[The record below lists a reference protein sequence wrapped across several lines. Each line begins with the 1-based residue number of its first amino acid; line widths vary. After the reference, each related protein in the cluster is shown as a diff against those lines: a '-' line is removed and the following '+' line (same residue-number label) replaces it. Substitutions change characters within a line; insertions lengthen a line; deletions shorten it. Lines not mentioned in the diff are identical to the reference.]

1 MPKFRT
7 PVSKTFQS
15 LLVAAT
21 AATSLALAPDRA
33 ISGEIHGLVIGI
45 NDYVGERNDLQG
57 AVNDAVDIAAAL
69 NKAGAQHVI
78 SLLDT
83 DATKAAIEAAWNK
96 LVAQASEGDTIIF
109 SFAGHGSQEP
119 EPEGRG
125 EEADGKNENF
135 LLAGFETEGEG
146 TRERIIDDE
155 IFDWLKQAD
164 QKGVRV
170 VFIADSCHSGS
181 MHRSA
186 RADTVRFRNG
196 DFGVITQDMLEF
208 PPPTAAKIKETD
220 YANVTFVGAT
230 SEDRLTPEVTIEGKK
245 RGALSWAIA
254 RALEGRAD
262 KNRDGEVTQVELLG
276 FVVPA
281 VHAMVE
287 SQQTPQV
294 APLRA
299 RSLPLFSVRSFEKKT
314 EPKVE
319 KQPEVVETVTE
330 TVETVVAT
338 PVKTDNPDNL
348 RLALVGGDASLVGD
362 HPGVTIVEDKSD
374 ADVIW
379 YFDEGQFEHTVGG
392 KVAENVTTENIAPIV
407 SKWAALKWLRTQS
420 AKDPVQAQLP
430 KGNHRYKKGEII
442 EVNIGGARYP
452 HLTLFNMPP
461 DGRVEF
467 FIPDP
472 ARPGEASKDWSA
484 ETISENFRVD
494 KPPFGAEHMVAIF
507 SKTPLSGLHAGLR
520 SMGSTGEAGALLA
533 LLQQSLDGSEFQVG
547 VLDIYTGAGR

>member
-7 PVSKTFQS
+7 PISKTFQS

-33 ISGEIHGLVIGI
+33 LSGEIHGLVIGI

-57 AVNDAVDIAAAL
+57 AVNDAEDIAAAL
-69 NKAGAQHVI
+69 NKAGAQNVI
-78 SLLDT
+78 SLIDG
-83 DATKAAIEAAWNK
+83 DATKAAIEAAWTK
-96 LVAQASEGDTIIF
+96 IVTQASKGDTIIF

-125 EEADGKNENF
+125 EEVDGKNENF

-155 IFDWLKQAD
+155 IFEWLKQAD

-186 RADTVRFRNG
+186 RAETVRFRNG
-196 DFGVITQDMLEF
+196 DFGVITQDMLDF

-220 YANVTFVGAT
+220 YDNVTFVGAT
-230 SEDRLTPEVTIEGKK
+230 SEDRLTPEVTIEGRK

-299 RSLPLFSVRSFEKKT
+299 RSLSLFSVRSFEKKP

-319 KQPEVVETVTE
+319 KQPEVVETVQP
-330 TVETVVAT
+330 T
-338 PVKTDNPDNL
+338 PAKADDVDNL
-348 RLALVGGDASLVGD
+348 RLAIVGGDANLVGD
-362 HPGVTIVEDKSD
+362 QPGVTIVSDKSE

-392 KVAENVTTENIAPIV
+392 KVAENVTAENIGPIV
-407 SKWAALKWLRTQS
+407 SKWVALKWLRTQS

-472 ARPGEASKDWSA
+472 SQPNEANKDWSA
-484 ETISENFRVD
+484 EAINENFRVD

-507 SKTPLSGLHAGLR
+507 SKTLLSGLHAGLR
-520 SMGSTGEAGALLA
+520 SMGSAGDAGALLA
-533 LLQQSLDGSEFQVG
+533 LLQQSLDGSEFQIG
-547 VLDIYTGAGR
+547 VLDIYTGAGN

>member
-1 MPKFRT
+1 MPEFRT

-21 AATSLALAPDRA
+21 AATSLVLAPDRA
-33 ISGEIHGLVIGI
+33 ISAEIHGLVIGI
-45 NDYVGERNDLQG
+45 DDYIGERNDLQG
-57 AVNDAVDIAAAL
+57 AVNDANDIAAAL
-69 NKAGAQHVI
+69 NKAGAQQVI
-78 SLLDT
+78 SLIDG
-83 DATKAAIEAAWNK
+83 DATKAAIEAAWIK
-96 LVAQASEGDTIIF
+96 IVTQASKGDTIIF

-125 EEADGKNENF
+125 EEVDGKNENF

-155 IFDWLKQAD
+155 IFDWLKLAD
-164 QKGVRV
+164 RKGVRV

-196 DFGVITQDMLEF
+196 DFGVITQDMLDF

-220 YANVTFVGAT
+220 YDNVTFVGAT
-230 SEDRLTPEVTIEGKK
+230 SEDRLTPEVTIEGRK

-299 RSLPLFSVRSFEKKT
+299 RSHSLFSVRSFEKKP

-319 KQPEVVETVTE
+319 KQPEVVETVLP
-330 TVETVVAT
+330 T
-338 PVKTDNPDNL
+338 PAKADNPDNL
-348 RLALVGGDASLVGD
+348 RLAIVGGDASLVGEQ
-362 HPGVTIVEDKSD
+362 PGVTIVSDKSE

-392 KVAENVTTENIAPIV
+392 KVAENVTAENIAPII

-467 FIPDP
+467 FIPDLSQP
-472 ARPGEASKDWSA
+472 NEANKDWSA
-484 ETISENFRVD
+484 EAINENFRVD

-507 SKTPLSGLHAGLR
+507 SKTSLSGLHAGLR
-520 SMGSTGEAGALLA
+520 SMGSAGDAGALLA
-533 LLQQSLDGSEFQVG
+533 LLQQSLDGSEFQIG
-547 VLDIYTGAGR
+547 VLDIYTGAGS

>member
-21 AATSLALAPDRA
+21 AATSFALAPDRA
-33 ISGEIHGLVIGI
+33 YSAEIYGLVIGI

-57 AVNDAVDIAAAL
+57 AVNDAEDIAAAL
-69 NKAGAQHVI
+69 NKAGAQQVI
-78 SLLDT
+78 SLIDG
-83 DATKAAIEAAWNK
+83 DATKAAIEAAWTK
-96 LVAQASEGDTIIF
+96 IVTQANDGDTIIF

-155 IFDWLKQAD
+155 IFEWLKQAD

-196 DFGVITQDMLEF
+196 DFGVITQDMLDF

-230 SEDRLTPEVTIEGKK
+230 SEDRLTPEVTIEGRK

-299 RSLPLFSVRSFEKKT
+299 GSLSLFSVRSFEKKP

-319 KQPEVVETVTE
+319 KQPEVVETVQP
-330 TVETVVAT
+330 T
-338 PVKTDNPDNL
+338 PAKADDADNL
-348 RLALVGGDASLVGD
+348 RLAVVGGDASLVGD
-362 HPGVTIVEDKSD
+362 QPGVTIVSDKSE

-379 YFDEGQFEHTVGG
+379 YFDDGQFEHTVGG
-392 KVAENVTTENIAPIV
+392 KVAENVTANNIGPII

-472 ARPGEASKDWSA
+472 SQPQEANKDWSA
-484 ETISENFRVD
+484 ESINENFRVD

-507 SKTPLSGLHAGLR
+507 SKTSLSGLHAGLR
-520 SMGSTGEAGALLA
+520 TMGRAGNAGALLA
-533 LLQQSLDGSEFQVG
+533 LLQQSLEGSEFQIG
-547 VLDIYTGAGR
+547 VLDIYTGAGS